1 MQVKNVIIFF
11 TSWKHLY
18 NIYSV
23 KVNEI
28 NQWQF
33 WLLQGS
39 GMSMFIC
46 VNSMIENIQKRIS
59 LMG

>member
-1 MQVKNVIIFF
+1 MQIKNVIIFF
-11 TSWKHLY
+11 TSWKHLN

-39 GMSMFIC
+39 GY
-46 VNSMIENIQKRIS
+46 VNVY
-59 LMG
+59 LC